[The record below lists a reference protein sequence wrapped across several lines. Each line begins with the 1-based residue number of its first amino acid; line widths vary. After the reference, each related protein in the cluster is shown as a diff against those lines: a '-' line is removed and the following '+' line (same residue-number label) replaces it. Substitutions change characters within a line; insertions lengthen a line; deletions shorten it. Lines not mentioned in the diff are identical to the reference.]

1 MAIGFTPT
9 SPQFQAAWKGALGG
23 GNLGVSWWG
32 IGYYKLNAPEQ
43 IYSGHF
49 QKYDDIPEDRFPR
62 SADDF
67 DLYQKVFAQVQALV
81 GGAPQQVANRDK
93 PTTLIQ
99 HIARVRITEASDY
112 DDKTKVYE
120 DYRPR
125 LTYSQKRI
133 CVQESHWRRAR
144 RLNIARYPPAKVP
157 LPDPAGIA
165 KAFKIGTVSIPVRAS
180 KARGEEFTE
189 ERIAEELAKA
199 PHGHRFIDKASCEN
213 HQRFG
218 TDVDLTNLFNY
229 KPGAVYLTSRSAS
242 ANRHHFKPF
251 LEAMPIFLEGD
262 PKPRSKVPLRILFVD
277 VRNAKAEWTIY
288 DVKNS
293 DKVTNVIED
302 LEERYELN
310 ENEQIVLATVKYRPE
325 IVTQVPFE
333 RYNMNKPHH
342 QASAI
347 SDVTGIHNTE
357 AGRERRASTLPNYYR
372 PFSRTG
378 NDRKDNVENILV
390 AYKTKKAE
398 SFCIVHP
405 MLKKTFKQR
414 ILPWQEHMKSKNEVI
429 DEDDLKKVEGL
440 EKGDYLQPC
449 SIPIIIDAE
458 GAATRNNN
466 KKQLRKVRAGEK
478 YGDPK
483 NIDEYIRTCARHIN
497 DWDEIEFPSSFTS
510 EQRGVVHRSVQRNSV
525 LISTMSRTIGNE
537 RMVYLVKEK
546 DVNMSKFGGIDVS
559 TLLRQN
565 TEPLL
570 KACVEKYVSE
580 ESSRTGQM
588 ASK

>member
-1 MAIGFTPT
+1 
-9 SPQFQAAWKGALGG
+9 
-23 GNLGVSWWG
+23 V
-32 IGYYKLNAPEQ
+32 
-43 IYSGHF
+43 
-49 QKYDDIPEDRFPR
+49 
-62 SADDF
+62 
-67 DLYQKVFAQVQALV
+67 
-81 GGAPQQVANRDK
+81 
-93 PTTLIQ
+93 
-99 HIARVRITEASDY
+99 
-112 DDKTKVYE
+112 
-120 DYRPR
+120 
-125 LTYSQKRI
+125 
-133 CVQESHWRRAR
+133 
-144 RLNIARYPPAKVP
+144 YPPAKVP

-213 HQRFG
+213 HQRYG

-229 KPGAVYLTSRSAS
+229 KPDAVYLTSRSAS

-325 IVTQVPFE
+325 IVTQVPFD
-333 RYNMNKPHH
+333 RYYMNNPHH
-342 QASAI
+342 QAGAI

-357 AGRERRASTLPNYYR
+357 AERERRASTLPNYYR

-378 NDRKDNVENILV
+378 NDRKDNVEKILV

-398 SFCIVHP
+398 SFYIVHP
-405 MLKKTFKQR
+405 MLKETFKQR
-414 ILPWQEHMKSKNEVI
+414 ILPWQEHMNSKSENI
-429 DEDDLKKVEGL
+429 DKDDLKKVKEL
-440 EKGDYLQPC
+440 EEGDYLQPC

-458 GAATRNNN
+458 GAATQNNN
-466 KKQLRKVRAGEK
+466 KKTVTKSSRGRKV
-478 YGDPK
+478 
-483 NIDEYIRTCARHIN
+483 
-497 DWDEIEFPSSFTS
+497 W
-510 EQRGVVHRSVQRNSV
+510 
-525 LISTMSRTIGNE
+525 
-537 RMVYLVKEK
+537 
-546 DVNMSKFGGIDVS
+546 
-559 TLLRQN
+559 
-565 TEPLL
+565 
-570 KACVEKYVSE
+570 
-580 ESSRTGQM
+580 
-588 ASK
+588 